1 MAAVLIIFV
10 VCLIG
15 KDVAFAPAPY
25 VMRGAAQAICFASGL
40 IYLIPNLSP
49 GLLARYWPILMY
61 LLTLLFA
68 APFTLFPGFVLLQIL
83 SLISAVLFAIAYFE
97 SGQDDQQGRLRL
109 LVLSAIAIYG
119 ITAYASLAFTKL
131 QPGLAYEALFA
142 GNATGYEMRFRG
154 VFSKSGIMAAA
165 SGLLVGLAAIR
176 VKRWSLKV
184 FLMIPGLLCLA
195 LTQSRSF
202 WLASLLA
209 GSATTWL
216 YFPRLRR
223 WIYVAL
229 GAASIAASLA
239 LAFNIS
245 VDTSGVNSFARLNSI
260 STLSGRT
267 ALWQAAYHGWSERPM
282 FGYGFTLGGLGLTN
296 LQAVSDD
303 DDPTQYSRMTLHNG
317 YVQSIMDAGLV
328 GFFFYLMAIFVSIRC
343 ILRFDKDRLFPEALY
358 VLVFLS
364 IANGGESVVYSG
376 SVFQSLCFWVFAVFA
391 MHLKAGRHSVP
402 VHAPSAEEMPPED
415 VQVPWPNLLR

>member
-10 VCLIG
+10 GCLIG

-25 VMRGAAQAICFASGL
+25 VMRGVAQAICFASGL

-61 LLTLLFA
+61 VLTLLVA
-68 APFTLFPGFVLLQIL
+68 APFTLFPEFVFLQIL
-83 SLISAVLFAIAYFE
+83 SLTSAILFAIAYFE
-97 SGQDDQQGRLRL
+97 SRPHYSQSRLRL
-109 LVLSAIAIYG
+109 LVLSAVAIYG
-119 ITAYASLAFTKL
+119 IAAYASLAFTKL

-154 VFSKSGIMAAA
+154 VFSKSGVMAAA
-165 SGLLVGLAAIR
+165 SGLLVGLAAIS
-176 VKRWSLKV
+176 VKRWTLKV
-184 FLMIPGLLCLA
+184 LLVFPGLLCLA

-202 WLASLLA
+202 WLASLIA
-209 GSATTWL
+209 GSVTAWI

-223 WIYVAL
+223 WIYVIL
-229 GAASIAASLA
+229 GAASVIACVTLA
-239 LAFNIS
+239 LNIS
-245 VDTSGVNSFARLNSI
+245 VDTSGVNSFARLNSV

-267 ALWQAAYHGWSERPM
+267 ALWQAAYRGWSNRPM

-296 LQAVSDD
+296 LQSVSADD
-303 DDPTQYSRMTLHNG
+303 EPTQYSRMTLHNG

-328 GFFFYLMAIFVSIRC
+328 GFLFYLITIFVSIRC
-343 ILRFDKDRLFPEALY
+343 VLRFDKNRQFPEALY
-358 VLVFLS
+358 VLFFLS

-391 MHLKAGRHSVP
+391 MHLSTSGLAVQVSA
-402 VHAPSAEEMPPED
+402 APDEMKPED
-415 VQVPWPNLLR
+415 VQVLWPNLLR